1 MTRCVETLVVGGG
14 ISGLAYA
21 HARGPQADLVVLEGA
36 PRAGGLMHT
45 ERLGANGELRAELGP
60 ESLRFEVAGGL
71 TDMLRELGLEARKPP
86 PNASKRF
93 LVHRGRLVDAPL
105 GPKMI
110 TTPLLTLRGKL
121 RLACEPFRD
130 PRVALDGSVADF
142 VRHRI
147 GEEGLAALLDP
158 LVSGIHAGDPEQL
171 SMRACFPRLVELVQ
185 THGGLFKA
193 LFKTRGDPAPSVMKP
208 VGGCDAI
215 PSALARV
222 LGDKLVLNASVGSI
236 SFDGEVWRARSTVGE
251 FEAARLVLALPAATA
266 ARLLSPI
273 SAALARPISS
283 IQSESLVSVTHVWR
297 RVDVGHPLDGFGY
310 LVASRERMR
319 HLGTLFSSS
328 IAPDA
333 APNTHVVLRTLL
345 GGARRPETID
355 LADKDLL
362 AIVRSEVRALLELR
376 GEPELVRI
384 QRWRATLPRFDLEH
398 PARVAAIEAA
408 CPPSLVLLGNWL
420 HGIGVNHLVAHAR
433 QRAAQR
439 ADRIG

>member
-1 MTRCVETLVVGGG
+1 MTRRVETLVVGGG
-14 ISGLAYA
+14 VSGLAYA
-21 HARGPQADLVVLEGA
+21 HARGAQADLLVLESA
-36 PRAGGLMHT
+36 TRAGGLVHT
-45 ERLGANGELRAELGP
+45 ERLGVNGEFRAELGP
-60 ESLRFEVAGGL
+60 ESLRFEVKGGL
-71 TDMLRELGLEARKPP
+71 TDMLRELGVEARKPP
-86 PNASKRF
+86 ANASKRF

-105 GPKMI
+105 GPKML
-110 TTPLLTLRGKL
+110 TTPLLTLGGKL
-121 RLACEPFRD
+121 RIACEPFRD

-147 GEEGLAALLDP
+147 GEQGLAALLDP

-171 SMRACFPRLVELVQ
+171 SMRACFPRLVELVE

-208 VGGCDAI
+208 VGGCDTV

-222 LGDKLVLNASVGSI
+222 LGDKLQLNASVGSLT
-236 SFDGEVWRARSTVGE
+236 FDGSIWRVRSTIGE
-251 FEAARLVLALPAATA
+251 FEAQRLVLALPASTA
-266 ARLLSPI
+266 ARLLTPV
-273 SAALARPISS
+273 SAALARPIGS
-283 IQSESLVSVTHVWR
+283 IGSESLVSVTHVWR
-297 RVDVGHPLDGFGY
+297 RENVGHPLDGFGY
-310 LVASRERMR
+310 LVASRERLS

-333 APNTHVVLRTLL
+333 CPPSHVVLRTLL
-345 GGARRPETID
+345 GGARRTDIID
-355 LADKDLL
+355 LKDADLL

-384 QRWRATLPRFDLEH
+384 QRWRSTLPRFDLQH
-398 PARVAAIEAA
+398 PERVAAIEAA

-433 QRAAQR
+433 ARA
-439 ADRIG
+439 GS

>member
-1 MTRCVETLVVGGG
+1 MTRCVETLVVGAG

-36 PRAGGLMHT
+36 KRAGGLVHT
-45 ERLGANGELRAELGP
+45 ERLGAQGEFRAELGP

-86 PNASKRF
+86 ANASKRF

-110 TTPLLTLRGKL
+110 TTPLLTLGGKL
-121 RLACEPFRD
+121 RLASEPFRD

-147 GEEGLAALLDP
+147 GEQGLDALLDP

-171 SMRACFPRLVELVQ
+171 SMRACFPRLVELVE

-215 PSALARV
+215 VSALTRALGEKIV
-222 LGDKLVLNASVGSI
+222 LDASVGSLA
-236 SFDGEVWRARSTVGE
+236 FDGETWRVRCTVGE
-251 FEAARLVLALPAATA
+251 FEAARLVLALPAASA
-266 ARLLSPI
+266 ARLLSTVAP
-273 SAALARPISS
+273 SLARPIGS
-283 IQSESLVSVTHVWR
+283 IASESLVSVTHVWR
-297 RVDVGHPLDGFGY
+297 RADVGHPLDGFGY

-333 APNTHVVLRTLL
+333 CPPSHVVLRTLL

-355 LADKDLL
+355 LGESELL

-376 GEPELVRI
+376 GEPELVRV
-384 QRWRATLPRFDLEH
+384 QRWRATLPRFDLAH
-398 PARVAAIEAA
+398 PDRVAAIESA

-420 HGIGVNHLVAHAR
+420 RGIGVNHLVAHAR
-433 QRAAQR
+433 TRAAQSSAAR
-439 ADRIG
+439 